1 MIKYTP
7 MYKIVSPTGV
17 SVTKSLSEE
26 EVTKLKAS
34 KWYQIVS
41 IKPRI
46 SVSDSV
52 CTSCE
57 G

>member
-1 MIKYTP
+1 MLTTYINPNGDKKEADLTP
-7 MYKIVSPTGV
+7 EQIEKLRKTKGFVVVSPP
-17 SVTKSLSEE
+17 
-26 EVTKLKAS
+26 
-34 KWYQIVS
+34 IR
-41 IKPRI
+41 PRI